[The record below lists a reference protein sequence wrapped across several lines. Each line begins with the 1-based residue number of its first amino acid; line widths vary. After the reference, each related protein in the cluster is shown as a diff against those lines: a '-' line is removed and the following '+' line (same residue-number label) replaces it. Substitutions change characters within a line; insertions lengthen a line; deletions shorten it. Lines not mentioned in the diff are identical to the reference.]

1 MKMTKVDIITNIERF
16 DALKNALYDI
26 GITGMTV
33 TNTMGCGMQK
43 GAAHYYRGIKV
54 TPQLLPKV
62 KVEVVVCKVPVEEV
76 VTAAKNALYT
86 GNVGD
91 GKIFVYDVENVLKI
105 RTSEE
110 GYDALQDNP

>member
-1 MKMTKVDIITNIERF
+1 MTKVDIITSLEKF
-16 DALKNALYDI
+16 DKLKSALYAI

-43 GAAHYYRGIKV
+43 GKTEYYRGVPV

-62 KVEVVVCKVPVEEV
+62 KVEVVVCKVPVEDV

-91 GKIFVYDVENVLKI
+91 GKIFISKLDDAVRI
-105 RTSEE
+105 RTGDRGNE
-110 GYDALQDNP
+110 AL